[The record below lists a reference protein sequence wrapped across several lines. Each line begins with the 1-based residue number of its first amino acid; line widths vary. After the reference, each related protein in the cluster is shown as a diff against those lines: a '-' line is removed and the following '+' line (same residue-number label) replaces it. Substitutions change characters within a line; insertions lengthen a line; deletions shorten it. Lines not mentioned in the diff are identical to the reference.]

1 MKVFMKVGFL
11 VLVLLFS
18 HNLVA
23 QESAQ
28 ENNDFLNYYNTEL
41 FQWRYGFWS
50 GLNLNYQNQSSTT
63 VFGINKSMQNALA
76 LYDDTNQK
84 LLSYKKKTL
93 LGNIFLWTGCA
104 AILASQFIQI
114 PDLISP
120 RSTTIYTYT
129 SYGFLGGGL
138 LSAIIGGSIIASG
151 RENIFDAIY
160 LYNRNKIAEYK
171 NNLYLR

>member
-11 VLVLLFS
+11 ALVLLFS

-23 QESAQ
+23 QENTQ

-41 FQWRYGFWS
+41 FHWS
-50 GLNLNYQNQSSTT
+50 YSIRGDLNLNNQSSTT
-63 VFGINKSMQNALA
+63 FFGINKSMQNALA
-76 LYDDTNQK
+76 LYDDTYQK
-84 LLSYKKKTL
+84 SISYKKKTL
-93 LGNIFLWTGCA
+93 FGNIFLWTGCV

-138 LSAIIGGSIIASG
+138 LSAIVGGSIIASG
-151 RENIFDAIY
+151 QKNIFDAVD

-171 NNLYLR
+171 NIAPSQR